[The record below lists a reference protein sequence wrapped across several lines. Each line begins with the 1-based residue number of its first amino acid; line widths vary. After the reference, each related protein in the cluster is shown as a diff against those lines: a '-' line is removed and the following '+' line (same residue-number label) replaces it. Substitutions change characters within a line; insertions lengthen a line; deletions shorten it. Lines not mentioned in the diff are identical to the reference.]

1 MKLSLG
7 SKLVASFIAVSII
20 TYGTSAFFI
29 FYLKSYLASGM
40 ADWMYVSIV
49 LLLGITWSGILGFV
63 ISRFLTR
70 PIVQLSKIAEHVSA
84 GDLTVE
90 IPERREEDEIKV
102 LNDAFRM
109 MVINIK
115 DIVGDIA
122 RNTSTTSSNADSL
135 SGAINEAA
143 HQIESL
149 STIADDIYQG
159 VKRQQESA
167 ETSLHTAEHMLGSF
181 QQMRDKS
188 HHMLE
193 LSGTMEQ
200 SVQSTRGIFASLK
213 TGMDTLSVSQTQAEQ
228 TVRLLD
234 NQASD
239 IGAVS
244 GTVKELA
251 EQTHLLALNASI
263 EAAHAGEHGAGFA
276 VVASE
281 IRKLAEQSNDS
292 AQRIQ
297 SLITAVQTQIH
308 ATVEL
313 IHNQNELVQRET
325 KHTSQV
331 ERTLNEFGSV
341 VDEFMAAVQLMESSI
356 SEQTDRV
363 ELTYQHVQQIRE
375 MADKFHEGA
384 RQISIATHEETAI
397 MEEISSSSDELS
409 SMTSRLLEK
418 TKVFTA

>member
-84 GDLTVE
+84 GDLTVD

-109 MVINIK
+109 MVTNIK

-159 VKRQQESA
+159 VQRQQESA
-167 ETSLHTAEHMLGSF
+167 ETSLQTAENMLGSF

-193 LSGTMEQ
+193 LSSTMEN

-213 TGMDTLSVSQTQAEQ
+213 TGMDSLSVSQNQAEQ

-341 VDEFMAAVQLMESSI
+341 VDEFMAAVQLMEGSI

>member
-84 GDLTVE
+84 GDLTVD

-109 MVINIK
+109 MVTNIK

-159 VKRQQESA
+159 VQRQQESA
-167 ETSLHTAEHMLGSF
+167 ETSLQTAENMLGSF

-193 LSGTMEQ
+193 LSSTMEN

-213 TGMDTLSVSQTQAEQ
+213 TGMDTLSVSQNQAEQ

-341 VDEFMAAVQLMESSI
+341 VDEFMVAVQLMEGSI

>member
-84 GDLTVE
+84 GDLTVD

-109 MVINIK
+109 MVTNIK

-149 STIADDIYQG
+149 STIADGIYQG
-159 VKRQQESA
+159 VQRQQESA
-167 ETSLHTAEHMLGSF
+167 ETSLKTAENMLGSF

-193 LSGTMEQ
+193 LSSTMEN

-213 TGMDTLSVSQTQAEQ
+213 TGMDTLSISQNQAEQ

>member
-84 GDLTVE
+84 GDLTVD

-109 MVINIK
+109 MVTNIK

-149 STIADDIYQG
+149 STIADGIYQG
-159 VKRQQESA
+159 VQRQQESA
-167 ETSLHTAEHMLGSF
+167 ETSLQTAENMLGSF

-193 LSGTMEQ
+193 LSSTMEN

-213 TGMDTLSVSQTQAEQ
+213 TGMDTLSVSQNQAEQ

>member
-7 SKLVASFIAVSII
+7 SKLVASFIAVSVI

-29 FYLKSYLASGM
+29 FYLKSYLASTM

-49 LLLGITWSGILGFV
+49 LLLGIMWSGILGYI

-70 PIVQLSKIAEHVSA
+70 PIVALSRIAEKVSA
-84 GDLTVE
+84 GDLTVD
-90 IPERREEDEIKV
+90 IPDRREEDEIKV

-109 MVINIK
+109 MVFNIK
-115 DIVGDIA
+115 GIVNDIVH
-122 RNTSTTSSNADSL
+122 NTSTTSQNADCL
-135 SGAINEAA
+135 SGSINEAA
-143 HQIESL
+143 QQIESL
-149 STIADDIYQG
+149 SAIADEIYTG
-159 VKRQQESA
+159 VQQQRASS
-167 ETSLHTAEHMLGSF
+167 ETSLQTAQHMMNSFREMKDKSSHMLN
-181 QQMRDKS
+181 
-188 HHMLE
+188 
-193 LSGTMEQ
+193 LSTTMDQ
-200 SVQSTRGIFASLK
+200 SVQSTRDIFASLK
-213 TGMDTLSVSQTQAEQ
+213 SGMDTLSSSQNEAEQ

-244 GTVKELA
+244 GTVKDLA

-297 SLITAVQTQIH
+297 SLIGAVQSQIH

-325 KHTSQV
+325 THTSRV
-331 ERTLNEFGSV
+331 EETLNQFAGI
-341 VDEFMAAVQLMESSI
+341 VDEFMSAVQLMEGSI
-356 SEQTDRV
+356 SEQNDRV
-363 ELTYQHVQQIRE
+363 ELTYSHVQQIRE
-375 MADKFHEGA
+375 MADKFYEGA
-384 RQISIATHEETAI
+384 RQISTATHEETAI
-397 MEEISSSSDELS
+397 MQEISSSSDELS
-409 SMTSRLLEK
+409 SMTTSLLEK

>member
-84 GDLTVE
+84 GDLTVD

-109 MVINIK
+109 MVMNIK

-149 STIADDIYQG
+149 STIADGIYQG
-159 VKRQQESA
+159 VQRQQESA
-167 ETSLHTAEHMLGSF
+167 ETSLQTAENMLGSF

-193 LSGTMEQ
+193 LSSTMEN

-213 TGMDTLSVSQTQAEQ
+213 TGMDTLSVSQNQAEQ

-325 KHTSQV
+325 KHTSKV

>member
-40 ADWMYVSIV
+40 ADWAYVSIV

-84 GDLTVE
+84 GDLTVD

-102 LNDAFRM
+102 LNDAFRI
-109 MVINIK
+109 MVTNIK

-122 RNTSTTSSNADSL
+122 RNTSATSHNADSL
-135 SGAINEAA
+135 SSAINEAA

-159 VKRQQESA
+159 VTRQQESA
-167 ETSLHTAEHMLGSF
+167 ETSLHTAENMLGSF

-188 HHMLE
+188 HHMME
-193 LSGTMEQ
+193 LSGTMDQ
-200 SVQSTRGIFASLK
+200 SVQSTRGIFSSLK
-213 TGMDTLSVSQTQAEQ
+213 SGMDTLSISQNQAEQ

-297 SLITAVQTQIH
+297 SLITAVQAQIH

-331 ERTLNEFGSV
+331 EQTLNEFGNV
-341 VDEFMAAVQLMESSI
+341 VDEFMGAAQLMETSI

-363 ELTYQHVQQIRE
+363 ELTYKHVQQIRE

-409 SMTSRLLEK
+409 SMTTRLLEK

>member
-84 GDLTVE
+84 GDLTVD

-109 MVINIK
+109 MVTNIK

-159 VKRQQESA
+159 VQRQQESA
-167 ETSLHTAEHMLGSF
+167 ETSLQTAENMLGSF

-193 LSGTMEQ
+193 LSSTMEN

-213 TGMDTLSVSQTQAEQ
+213 TGMDTLSVSQNQAEQ
-228 TVRLLD
+228 
-234 NQASD
+234 
-239 IGAVS
+239 IGR
-244 GTVKELA
+244 
-251 EQTHLLALNASI
+251 
-263 EAAHAGEHGAGFA
+263 AH
-276 VVASE
+276 V
-281 IRKLAEQSNDS
+281 
-292 AQRIQ
+292 
-297 SLITAVQTQIH
+297 
-308 ATVEL
+308 
-313 IHNQNELVQRET
+313 
-325 KHTSQV
+325 
-331 ERTLNEFGSV
+331 
-341 VDEFMAAVQLMESSI
+341 
-356 SEQTDRV
+356 
-363 ELTYQHVQQIRE
+363 
-375 MADKFHEGA
+375 
-384 RQISIATHEETAI
+384 
-397 MEEISSSSDELS
+397 
-409 SMTSRLLEK
+409 
-418 TKVFTA
+418 

>member
-84 GDLTVE
+84 GDLTVD

-109 MVINIK
+109 MVTNIK

-143 HQIESL
+143 NQIESL
-149 STIADDIYQG
+149 STIADGIYQG
-159 VKRQQESA
+159 VQRQQESA
-167 ETSLHTAEHMLGSF
+167 ETSLQTAENMLGSF

-193 LSGTMEQ
+193 LSSTMEN

-213 TGMDTLSVSQTQAEQ
+213 TGMDTLSVSQNQAEQ

>member
-84 GDLTVE
+84 GDLTVD

-109 MVINIK
+109 MVTNIK

-159 VKRQQESA
+159 VQRQQESA
-167 ETSLHTAEHMLGSF
+167 ETSLQTAENMLGSF

-193 LSGTMEQ
+193 LSSTMEN

-213 TGMDTLSVSQTQAEQ
+213 TGMDTLSVSQNQAEQ

-341 VDEFMAAVQLMESSI
+341 VDEFMAAVQLMEGSI

>member
-84 GDLTVE
+84 GDLTVD

-109 MVINIK
+109 MVTNIK

-149 STIADDIYQG
+149 STIADGIYQG
-159 VKRQQESA
+159 VQRQQESA
-167 ETSLHTAEHMLGSF
+167 ETSLQTAENMLGSF

-193 LSGTMEQ
+193 LSSTMEN

-213 TGMDTLSVSQTQAEQ
+213 TGMDTLSVSQNQAEQ

-341 VDEFMAAVQLMESSI
+341 VDEFMVAVQLMEGSI

>member
-84 GDLTVE
+84 GDLTVD

-109 MVINIK
+109 MVTNIK

-149 STIADDIYQG
+149 STIADGIYQG
-159 VKRQQESA
+159 VQRQQESA
-167 ETSLHTAEHMLGSF
+167 ETSLQTAENMLGSF

-193 LSGTMEQ
+193 LSSTMEN

-213 TGMDTLSVSQTQAEQ
+213 TGMDTLSVSQNQAEQ

-341 VDEFMAAVQLMESSI
+341 VDEFMAAVQLMENSI